1 MLLHMLL
8 LLLSP
13 QILDFFD
20 GLDELELELELELE
34 QVVGGGDT

>member
-1 MLLHMLL
+1 MLL

-13 QILDFFD
+13 QIFDFFD
-20 GLDELELELELELE
+20 GLDELELELE